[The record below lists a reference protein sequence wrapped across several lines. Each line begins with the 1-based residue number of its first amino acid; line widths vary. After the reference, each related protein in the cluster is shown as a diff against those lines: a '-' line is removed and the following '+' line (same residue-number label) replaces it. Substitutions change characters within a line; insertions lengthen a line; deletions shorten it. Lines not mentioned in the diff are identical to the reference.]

1 MLIPKITFT
10 GYINSGVVAPVIN
23 NFSFKNDSSLSEGIT
38 IVSSVW
44 SVTNLTGVPV
54 ILFGG
59 STTEME
65 FTVGIQDIIQ
75 TARIELS
82 TTDSLGRT
90 ARTSMLVVNN
100 GAGNINLINLEL
112 DTFVLPNGIVV
123 LNPVEKQVT
132 ALGVALYGAS
142 PFFSTYD
149 IDFTNNAVFDD
160 SNPTGAAFET
170 QYATTGTISALL
182 SMTDLINGFIL
193 NDLYTEATFEAVIET
208 PVDVIVTSNVDCT
221 LLTVS
226 SESTDLVEKLIG
238 RAGVDN
244 SEMKYL
250 GLQLEQNCCN
260 NSLDLKL
267 APQYDFSL
275 AIVPGSELATTTVVS
290 VGGNDYLIY
299 LFSLQLNGLNIA
311 PDCITSV
318 QYTAGNNS
326 DPTLTTLVGITNPIV
341 LGGIETLVPAVLP
354 SGLPVIVETNK
365 IIITTIDGFVYTLD
379 YTITPSYGGI
389 VTYTISTVTTTY
401 PPLPTGITIVENVN
415 NTVIEITPSAIT
427 STTTVF
433 WDGIYQITLND
444 SGTSNSSITG
454 CTFVDCETYCLIIK
468 ALANGCTPL
477 VQILYDALT
486 QFNQCTDIPCANIC
500 DLFAY
505 LETLLNECDCT
516 IYQNTIISKRNGC
529 GCNS

>member
-1 MLIPKITFT
+1 
-10 GYINSGVVAPVIN
+10 
-23 NFSFKNDSSLSEGIT
+23 
-38 IVSSVW
+38 
-44 SVTNLTGVPV
+44 
-54 ILFGG
+54 
-59 STTEME
+59 
-65 FTVGIQDIIQ
+65 
-75 TARIELS
+75 
-82 TTDSLGRT
+82 
-90 ARTSMLVVNN
+90 
-100 GAGNINLINLEL
+100 
-112 DTFVLPNGIVV
+112 
-123 LNPVEKQVT
+123 
-132 ALGVALYGAS
+132 
-142 PFFSTYD
+142 
-149 IDFTNNAVFDD
+149 
-160 SNPTGAAFET
+160 
-170 QYATTGTISALL
+170 
-182 SMTDLINGFIL
+182 MTDLINGFIL

-208 PVDVIVTSNVDCT
+208 PIDVIITSNADCT

-354 SGLPVIVETNK
+354 SGFPVIVETNK

-379 YTITPSYGGI
+379 YTITPSYG
-389 VTYTISTVTTTY
+389 
-401 PPLPTGITIVENVN
+401 
-415 NTVIEITPSAIT
+415 
-427 STTTVF
+427 
-433 WDGIYQITLND
+433 
-444 SGTSNSSITG
+444 
-454 CTFVDCETYCLIIK
+454 
-468 ALANGCTPL
+468 
-477 VQILYDALT
+477 
-486 QFNQCTDIPCANIC
+486 
-500 DLFAY
+500 
-505 LETLLNECDCT
+505 
-516 IYQNTIISKRNGC
+516 
-529 GCNS
+529 